1 MFFSFSGSV
10 SQIFGPKCEILS
22 VPWYTILNITLETQ
36 KHVLSCKNFH

>member
-22 VPWYTILNITLETQ
+22 LETQ
-36 KHVLSCKNFH
+36 KHVLSCKDFH